1 MQEIEG
7 KGWKRCL
14 DSDGEVVCG
23 LTLIRIILVI
33 TFSKDNPYFSLLFVR
48 LCFLLGLHQ
57 EIVVS
62 CAGNGGQ
69 RY

>member
-1 MQEIEG
+1 MQEIED

-14 DSDGEVVCG
+14 DSDGEVVFG
-23 LTLIRIILVI
+23 LTLIRISMLIIFL
-33 TFSKDNPYFSLLFVR
+33 KDNPYFSLLFVR
-48 LCFLLGLHQ
+48 LWFLLGLHQ

>member
-1 MQEIEG
+1 MQEIED

-23 LTLIRIILVI
+23 LTLIRISMLIIFL
-33 TFSKDNPYFSLLFVR
+33 KDNPYFSLLFVR